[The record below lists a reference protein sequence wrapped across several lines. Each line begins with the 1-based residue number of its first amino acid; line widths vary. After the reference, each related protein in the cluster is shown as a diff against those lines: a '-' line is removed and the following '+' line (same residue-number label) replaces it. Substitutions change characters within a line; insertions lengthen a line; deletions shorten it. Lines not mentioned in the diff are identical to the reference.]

1 MERQLGKAS
10 WCLYLGESKLNMKN
24 LFSYAFLVFCSA
36 ALFVGCSPEAT
47 GNAVSLQGAGASFPK
62 PIYEKWMNEY
72 GNVNKDVRIDYQSV
86 GSGAG
91 QKAIIAN
98 TADFGASDDPMN
110 DEDLKKAGSE
120 LLHIPTVLGAV
131 VITYNLEG
139 VKDPLKL
146 GPETIAGVYLGEIKK
161 WNDPKIAAEN
171 PGVKLPDTEISPVY
185 RADSSGTTAVFTDYL
200 SKTVPAFKD
209 KIGPSK
215 QPNWVQGVGI
225 GAKGNDG
232 VMGQVKSAPN
242 TIGYVEIA
250 FAKENNLPI
259 ALIKNKAGN
268 YVGPSIENVSAAA
281 AGTVAE
287 MPEDLRT
294 QITNADGA
302 NAYPIS
308 SYTYILAY
316 KEQKDAAK
324 GKALVDFLW
333 WALHDGSRFA
343 EDLHYAPL
351 PAEVLKK
358 VEVKINTISAN
369 GKPLREA
376 AKN

>member
-1 MERQLGKAS
+1 
-10 WCLYLGESKLNMKN
+10 MKN
-24 LFSYAFLVFCSA
+24 LFSYAFLVVCSA
-36 ALFVGCSPEAT
+36 ALFAGCSPEAT

-161 WNDPKIAAEN
+161 WNDPKITAEN

-333 WALHDGSRFA
+333 WALHDGSKFA

-358 VEVKINTISAN
+358 VEAKINTISAN

>member
-1 MERQLGKAS
+1 
-10 WCLYLGESKLNMKN
+10 MKN
-24 LFSYAFLVFCSA
+24 LFSYAFLVFSSA
-36 ALFVGCSPEAT
+36 ALFAGCSPEAT

-287 MPEDLRT
+287 MPDDLRT

-333 WALHDGSRFA
+333 WALHDGSKFA

-351 PAEVLKK
+351 PVEVLKK
-358 VEVKINTISAN
+358 VEAKINTISAN